1 MKVSGKRTRVAVAM
15 SGGVDSSVAA
25 ALLIEAGFDV
35 VGLTMRLHDDGARAV
50 SAARKVAGF
59 LGIPHYEADLR
70 RSFEKR
76 IVAPFCSE
84 YAAGRTPNPCVL
96 CNRDIK
102 FGLLGKKALSLGAAF
117 LATGHYAV
125 VEADVRGAFHLK
137 KAGDAQKDQSYF
149 LYTLGQEELK
159 RTMFPLSGLTKGLVR
174 KKAVSFGLPSADRPD
189 SQEIC
194 FIPGD
199 DYAAFLAK
207 KLPSAFKPGP
217 VVDSSGNV
225 LGRHPGI
232 AHYTVGQRKGLGISA
247 PHPLYVISLD
257 PVVNSVVVGRDADLM
272 RRVLQA
278 GGLTWVSGTA
288 PSERFK
294 CRARIRYRHGEAPAV
309 VRLDADGRTCRV
321 EFEEPQRAITPGQSV
336 VFYRGLEV
344 LGGGII
350 EAVTPGGGERR
361 APR

>member
-1 MKVSGKRTRVAVAM
+1 MKGSGKKTKVAVAM

-35 VGLTMRLHDDGARAV
+35 VGLTMRLHDDGAQAV

-59 LGIPHYEADLR
+59 LGIPHYVADFR
-70 RSFEKR
+70 RTFEKR
-76 IVAPFCSE
+76 VVGPFCRE

-102 FGLLGKKALSLGAAF
+102 FGLLGKKAESLGAAF

-125 VEADVRGAFHLK
+125 VEVDARGTFHLK
-137 KAGDAQKDQSYF
+137 KAGDAKKDQSYF

-159 RTMFPLSGLTKGLVR
+159 RTLFPLGRLTKDLVR
-174 KKAVSFGLPSADRPD
+174 KKAASLGLPSAKSPD

-199 DYAAFLAK
+199 DYAAFLEK
-207 KLPSAFKPGP
+207 RLPSAFKPGP
-217 VVDSSGNV
+217 VVDASGNV

-232 AHYTVGQRKGLGISA
+232 ARYTVGQRKGLGISA
-247 PHPLYVISLD
+247 AHPLYVISLD
-257 PVVNSVVVGRDADLM
+257 AAEDSVVVGRDMDLM
-272 RRVLQA
+272 RRSLLA
-278 GGLTWVSGTA
+278 GGLTWVTRAA
-288 PSERFK
+288 PSARFK
-294 CRARIRYRHGEAPAV
+294 CRARIRYRHGEASAV
-309 VRLDADGRTCRV
+309 VHLAAGGRTCLV
-321 EFEEPQRAITPGQSV
+321 KFEDPQRAVTPGQSV
-336 VFYRGLEV
+336 VFYRGGEV

-350 EAVTPGGGERR
+350 EALPPANGAGPG
-361 APR
+361 PV